1 MKFSLAIIFTV
12 LFSLAS
18 NAQENK
24 EFVVPEDLLK
34 QVESGNDEIAY
45 FVALQFLEGNDSF
58 APNYD
63 KGVEWLKKAAE
74 LGNPHAMYDLS
85 EELIYQEKETEA
97 LDWLLKSSE
106 KGHAASFESLGMLH
120 YNGQAGLE
128 KDCNKAYSFF
138 EQAQLRSHELAFN
151 NHAWFLATSPDKNC
165 RNPEK
170 ALKIIYELMAIYA
183 GEMIPWFVLD
193 TKAAVLAA
201 VSDFTQAIELQ
212 ELIVKEASGDGDSM
226 NSYKER
232 LESYKQRKP
241 WISKN

>member
-1 MKFSLAIIFTV
+1 M
-12 LFSLAS
+12 
-18 NAQENK
+18 
-24 EFVVPEDLLK
+24 
-34 QVESGNDEIAY
+34 
-45 FVALQFLEGNDSF
+45 
-58 APNYD
+58 
-63 KGVEWLKKAAE
+63 
-74 LGNPHAMYDLS
+74 
-85 EELIYQEKETEA
+85 
-97 LDWLLKSSE
+97 
-106 KGHAASFESLGMLH
+106 
-120 YNGQAGLE
+120 
-128 KDCNKAYSFF
+128 
-138 EQAQLRSHELAFN
+138 
-151 NHAWFLATSPDKNC
+151 ATSPDKNC